1 VRSFLAKEIMAVA
14 TGRNVGYVTETD
26 TYFLQYGVNFYT
38 NECTLLLIG
47 GPIYHKC
54 REGFDYNWEDLR
66 LIARGALFSE
76 KEYTILRPHGKVL
89 LDGSYLISTVGGLY
103 GRLDPEGAIRILKK
117 NLTPLKL

>member
-1 VRSFLAKEIMAVA
+1 MEIMTVA
-14 TGRNVGYVTETD
+14 TGRNVGYVLETD
-26 TYFLQYGVNFYT
+26 TYFLQYGVNFYK

-54 REGFDYNWEDLR
+54 RQGFDYDWEDLR
-66 LIARGALFSE
+66 LIAKGALFNE
-76 KEYTILRPHGKVL
+76 KEYTTLRPLGRVL

-117 NLTPLKL
+117 NLIPLTL